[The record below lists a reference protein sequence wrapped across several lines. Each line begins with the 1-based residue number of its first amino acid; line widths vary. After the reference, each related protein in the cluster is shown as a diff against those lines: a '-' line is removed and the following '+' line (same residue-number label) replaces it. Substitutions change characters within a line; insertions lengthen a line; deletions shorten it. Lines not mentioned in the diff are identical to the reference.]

1 MELHNWLLSI
11 PGTVLTVMKRGRVI
25 SCCIVSVVS
34 RSPLLPHQLNNVGG
48 PGLAG
53 TRRISPDARVRSYLP
68 QCQVTLRR
76 KGSEK
81 C

>member
-1 MELHNWLLSI
+1 MSTRVKNL
-11 PGTVLTVMKRGRVI
+11 LTVMKRGRAI

-53 TRRISPDARVRSYLP
+53 TRRISPGARVRSYLS
-68 QCQVTLRR
+68 QCQVTLRQ
-76 KGSEK
+76 KVSEHG
-81 C
+81 